1 MMNALG
7 YEYGVKEEKYQE
19 ISHPVPGVAD
29 SEIAKSGTFQ
39 LT

>member
-1 MMNALG
+1 MNVLV

-19 ISHPVPGVAD
+19 ISHPATGSAD